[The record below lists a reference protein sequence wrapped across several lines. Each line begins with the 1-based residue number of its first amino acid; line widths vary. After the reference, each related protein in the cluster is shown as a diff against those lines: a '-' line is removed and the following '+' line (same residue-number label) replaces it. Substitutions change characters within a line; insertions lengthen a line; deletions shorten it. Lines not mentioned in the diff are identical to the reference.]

1 MVKIAGAQFAGST
14 DRGKNLDRIVRAVT
28 EAADRGARVVCL
40 PELSTSIYFCYE
52 ANHRH
57 FDYAESIPG
66 PSTEEVSAV
75 AKRLGVSVVLPL
87 FERVAEGQFFN
98 SAVVISSEGQLLG
111 RYRKHSIPLSVARD
125 GRITA
130 NEKMYFQP
138 GNLGFP
144 TFRLPEGVTIGI
156 LICYDRHFPEAAR
169 IIGLGGADVLFV
181 PTNTWRAP
189 MKDVWELELRAHAVA
204 NVYYVCGVNKVGAD
218 EGGSPDSFFG
228 TSLIVDPS
236 GKVIARA
243 GDRHDETIYADVDL
257 ETLAEMRRLWPM
269 YRDRRPDAYGPI
281 SRA

>member
-75 AKRLGVSVVLPL
+75 AKRLGVSVVFPL

-98 SAVVISSEGQLLG
+98 SAVVISSEGRLVG
-111 RYRKHSIPLSVARD
+111 RYRQPSIPLSVARD

-144 TFRLPEGVTIGI
+144 TFRLPEGLTIGI

-169 IIGLGGADVLFV
+169 IIGLGGADEGRLGAGAACARCRQCVL
-181 PTNTWRAP
+181 R
-189 MKDVWELELRAHAVA
+189 
-204 NVYYVCGVNKVGAD
+204 
-218 EGGSPDSFFG
+218 
-228 TSLIVDPS
+228 
-236 GKVIARA
+236 
-243 GDRHDETIYADVDL
+243 
-257 ETLAEMRRLWPM
+257 MRCQQGR
-269 YRDRRPDAYGPI
+269 G
-281 SRA
+281 

>member
-1 MVKIAGAQFAGST
+1 MVKIAGAQFAGHT
-14 DRGKNLDRIVRAVT
+14 DRDKNLERIGAAVT
-28 EAADRGARVVCL
+28 EAAQGGARVVCL

-57 FDYAESIPG
+57 FDYAEPIPG
-66 PSTEEVSAV
+66 PSTEEVSAL
-75 AKRLGVSVVLPL
+75 AKRLGVSVVFPL
-87 FERVAEGQFFN
+87 FERVAEGQCFN
-98 SAVVISSEGQLLG
+98 TAVVITSRGEVAGK
-111 RYRKHSIPLSVARD
+111 YRKHSIPLSVARD

-144 TFRLPEGVTIGI
+144 TFRLPEGLTIGI

-169 IIGLGGADVLFV
+169 IIGLHGADVLFV
-181 PTNTWRAP
+181 PTNTWRVP
-189 MKDVWELELRAHAVA
+189 MKEVWELELRAHAVT
-204 NVYYVCGVNKVGAD
+204 NVYYVCGVNKVGRD
-218 EGGSPDSFFG
+218 VGGSPDAFFG

-243 GDRHDETIYADVDL
+243 GNTHDEVIYADVDL
-257 ETLAEMRRLWPM
+257 DALAEMRRLWPM

-281 SRA
+281 CTP